1 MPGQFSTYEEYSLDL
16 YNLLVGGIECTGHN
30 PDYLEYEPFLAS
42 IEEMAETDDPEEQ
55 QYFYHPGHLG
65 SSSFITDVNG
75 DAHQHMQYLPYGEDF
90 ISQRIDWQTR
100 YTFSAKEK
108 DKNTGYHY
116 FGARYYDS
124 ETSVWL
130 SVDPLA
136 DKYPS
141 MSPYMYTAGNPVM
154 LVDPNGMETIARKQE
169 KEDWFMNEKT
179 GDVYYNSELKKGDE
193 GKGLMQGNNWVHMG
207 KNGMFNNSSG
217 GGSDIEV
224 NSQNKDL
231 QTDSHSGKSS
241 NNEAYYNGDNAE
253 NLMDRMGYDKKKKE
267 YIYHKNIRQ
276 THQYECGIVTTID
289 YSYYKIETWQYVKRN
304 LKNKIL
310 KNTIQIGDYIEEP
323 ETKPISWN
331 PRTYQTTSIS
341 RKRDT

>member
-1 MPGQFSTYEEYSLDL
+1 MC
-16 YNLLVGGIECTGHN
+16 N
-30 PDYLEYEPFLAS
+30 A
-42 IEEMAETDDPEEQ
+42 
-55 QYFYHPGHLG
+55 
-65 SSSFITDVNG
+65 
-75 DAHQHMQYLPYGEDF
+75 GEDF

-108 DKNTGYHY
+108 DKNTRYHY

-136 DKYPS
+136 KKYPS

-154 LVDPNGMETIARKQE
+154 LVDPNGMATIARKQE

-217 GGSDIEV
+217 GGSDIKV

-231 QTDSHSGKSS
+231 QTDYHSG
-241 NNEAYYNGDNAE
+241 
-253 NLMDRMGYDKKKKE
+253 
-267 YIYHKNIRQ
+267 
-276 THQYECGIVTTID
+276 V
-289 YSYYKIETWQYVKRN
+289 YSGAN
-304 LKNKIL
+304 
-310 KNTIQIGDYIEEP
+310 
-323 ETKPISWN
+323 
-331 PRTYQTTSIS
+331 
-341 RKRDT
+341 